1 MNDPTQANRLS
12 SKLFN
17 FVCRFGHH
25 SPLTIHSS
33 KSLCGCVR
41 HHLAATTSQNNQRTT
56 FSVQMFRTTSI
67 IIFCIN
73 SFSKNSLSS
82 CQSNHY
88 IARTPCFCVSFFF
101 NFILCIS
108 ILDSNTQ
115 SSDIY
120 TLSTNSGSEN
130 SKASSSDT
138 SPALR
143 NSGNQ
148 SRLSASSRPTSERN
162 SSNNP
167 KCVSE
172 GSASPLGH
180 SSYSATTAGDIC
192 ADNQTV
198 INLGTFWYHQLSKAI
213 KSILTI

>member
-1 MNDPTQANRLS
+1 M
-12 SKLFN
+12 
-17 FVCRFGHH
+17 
-25 SPLTIHSS
+25 
-33 KSLCGCVR
+33 
-41 HHLAATTSQNNQRTT
+41 
-56 FSVQMFRTTSI
+56 
-67 IIFCIN
+67 
-73 SFSKNSLSS
+73 
-82 CQSNHY
+82 
-88 IARTPCFCVSFFF
+88 SFFF

-198 INLGTFWYHQLSKAI
+198 INLGTFWHHIMTQLLNSINRRFFRFRCQQNI
-213 KSILTI
+213 KFVESSGITAMGHTEPFMYCRHIWHYRHATN